1 MPKIAPYTLLNT
13 DNPGEKEVWLEPS
26 LYKLHKNK
34 NVNAYISNKIQLS
47 IQKNIDYSL
56 VMRYNKVNRFT
67 KTIYWHACEEGSLFP
82 ETADYRFANGKEA

>member
-1 MPKIAPYTLLNT
+1 M
-13 DNPGEKEVWLEPS
+13 S

-67 KTIYWHACEEGSLFP
+67 KTIY
-82 ETADYRFANGKEA
+82 